1 MNRNFIGNKKPSLQ
15 TGCNILN
22 TGKNIDSIEKINISN
37 KYFMFTLLTW
47 PFLVKALFNGRGQ
60 GCLHPLRSSPIPPY
74 K

>member
-37 KYFMFTLLTW
+37 KYFMFKLLAW
-47 PFLVKALFNGRGQ
+47 PFW
-60 GCLHPLRSSPIPPY
+60 
-74 K
+74 